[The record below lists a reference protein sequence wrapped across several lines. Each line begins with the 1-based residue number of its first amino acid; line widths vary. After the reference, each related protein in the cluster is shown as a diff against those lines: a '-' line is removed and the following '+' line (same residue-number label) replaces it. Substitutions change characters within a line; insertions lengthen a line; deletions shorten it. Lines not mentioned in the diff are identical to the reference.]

1 MLCRPTRPG
10 ANIYSNV
17 TVVLTLRYRF
27 IDEGDVARKRNNI
40 DRFVEQSTD
49 WHRRQ
54 IDIAG
59 VVVHDTI
66 LADDISRT
74 DKHLRSLPGEPEP
87 RDVFRAE
94 VHRIAAILRQY
105 TAEVY
110 YGAEPYSNSEAKI

>member
-1 MLCRPTRPG
+1 MRILCRPTLPG
-10 ANIYSNV
+10 ANNYSNV

-27 IDEGDVARKRNNI
+27 IDEGDAARMRI

-49 WHRRQ
+49 RKRRR

-74 DKHLRSLPGEPEP
+74 DKHLRSLPGDPEP
-87 RDVFRAE
+87 RDIFRAE
-94 VHRIAAILRQY
+94 VHRIAAILRHY
-105 TAEVY
+105 YAEVY
-110 YGAEPYSNSEAKI
+110 YGTEP